1 MGLGGLV
8 GDGGWVGCC
17 SVGFALWFGWAAS
30 AFGGLAV
37 CVAGGSDL
45 VLVGDFGF
53 VVGEVWLLLIE
64 R

>member
-1 MGLGGLV
+1 M
-8 GDGGWVGCC
+8 
-17 SVGFALWFGWAAS
+17 AS

-53 VVGEVWLLLIE
+53 VVREVGCC
-64 R
+64 